1 MDAGGAEPAE
11 EEADEDEVL
20 KGGHGVVGDEFVV
33 PWVAQ
38 GCGCSHVQEAETG
51 LLVLAVNAF
60 VAADIKGPLIR
71 ECSAMRFRPMAGQ
84 IVRVPR
90 PPGPSWRPRR
100 PRRSAPVQSSPAA
113 FWIAGCRSVRVRAD
127 GAPGNG
133 RQVTFWYGASIEG
146 PTVSTMRSAI
156 CPRPSFIL
164 MSPGRRS
171 AASWAPSP
179 RRPG

>member
-51 LLVLAVNAF
+51 LLVLAGNAF

-71 ECSAMRFRPMAGQ
+71 ECSAMRFRPRAGQ
-84 IVRVPR
+84 IVPVPR
-90 PPGPSWRPRR
+90 PPGP
-100 PRRSAPVQSSPAA
+100 
-113 FWIAGCRSVRVRAD
+113 
-127 GAPGNG
+127 
-133 RQVTFWYGASIEG
+133 
-146 PTVSTMRSAI
+146 
-156 CPRPSFIL
+156 
-164 MSPGRRS
+164 PGRPPPARRR
-171 AASWAPSP
+171 APAE
-179 RRPG
+179 